1 VLSEPAG
8 KASALLS
15 WPAAQIENV
24 LKKLEA
30 VARRRAVALGNE
42 RLMVIYAPGKN
53 VGKDWDDSLI
63 AGFIRKNTKVVTV
76 GDDGT
81 VIRAVS
87 GQISVVTAAKA
98 SESGPTLT
106 MLCAA
111 GQLCVFAAGK
121 PIAEIG
127 ASPPP
132 VQGRSDWQRSSWEL
146 KGALDTHFLHCI
158 ENQKGLR
165 YWANKD
171 KRTLLAG
178 PDGTE
183 KLFHHSLFWWLS
195 NFITDA
201 LDVYGETQGMGQD
214 KTDITIVT
222 EAGSIVTEVKWLGK
236 NENGTSY
243 AEVRINEGMIQVA
256 DYLTRNQR
264 LIQGYLVLYDAR
276 CEQDYK
282 EKSSY
287 PASCRHQKCEEPILY
302 FLRSETPSDRGARL
316 AAEMQV

>member
-1 VLSEPAG
+1 MDLSPEQFSSLKRVLSDPAA
-8 KASALLS
+8 KAAAVVGR
-15 WPAAQIENV
+15 PAAQIENV
-24 LKKLEA
+24 LKKLET
-30 VARRRAVALGNE
+30 VARRRAVALGTE
-42 RLMVIYAPGKN
+42 RLMVIHAAGKT
-53 VGKDWDDSLI
+53 GGQDWDDSLI
-63 AGFIRKNTKVVTV
+63 AAFVRKDTKVITV

-81 VIRAVS
+81 VMCAVS

-98 SESGPTLT
+98 SEIGPTLT

-127 ASPPP
+127 TAPPP
-132 VQGRSDWQRSSWEL
+132 VQGRADWQRSSWEL
-146 KGALDTHFLHCI
+146 RDALNTHFLHCI
-158 ENQKGLR
+158 ENEKGLR
-165 YWANKD
+165 YWASKA

-183 KLFHHSLFWWLS
+183 KLFHHSVFWWLS

-222 EAGSIVTEVKWLGK
+222 EAGSIVTEIKWLGK

-243 AEVRINEGMIQVA
+243 VEVRI
-256 DYLTRNQR
+256 
-264 LIQGYLVLYDAR
+264 
-276 CEQDYK
+276 
-282 EKSSY
+282 
-287 PASCRHQKCEEPILY
+287 
-302 FLRSETPSDRGARL
+302 
-316 AAEMQV
+316 